1 MKTKSKPAENKKP
14 VKNPDESS
22 TVTESTSKTEG
33 NWKSDEIVECHEI
46 NCILGKNHI
55 IHDVSFSV
63 KKNGI
68 TALIGLNG
76 AGKTT
81 ILKMLSGL
89 LVPSSGSVFI
99 KGENIAVNQDI
110 LENIGILPEDTILDS
125 ELKVCEQLYFAA
137 RLRGLKCSV
146 KEAVERVTTIFEL
159 ESVWNYLA
167 GELSRGYRQRLSL
180 AISLIHDPEIL
191 ILDEP
196 TNGLDPGQIESLHK
210 YLMTAREDHTII
222 LSTHHLSEVVKLAGR
237 ALVIRQGRISWDG
250 PTDDE
255 MTLKTAILE
264 EILK

>member
-1 MKTKSKPAENKKP
+1 MKTKSKP
-14 VKNPDESS
+14 
-22 TVTESTSKTEG
+22 VTEKTKSGTNSNVSLPDTTAEG
-33 NWKSDEIVECHEI
+33 KSESEDIVECMDI
-46 NCILGKNHI
+46 NCILSKNHI
-55 IHDVSFSV
+55 LHDVSFSV

-81 ILKMLSGL
+81 VLKIISGL
-89 LVPSSGSVFI
+89 LVPSSGRVLI
-99 KGENIAVNQDI
+99 GGKDIAENQDI

-146 KEAVERVTTIFEL
+146 KEAVDRVTTIFEL
-159 ESVWNYLA
+159 GTVWNYLT

-180 AISLIHDPEIL
+180 AVSLIHDPEIM

-196 TNGLDPGQIESLHK
+196 TNGLDPGQIESLHE
-210 YLMTAREDHTII
+210 YLLTARKDHTVI
-222 LSTHHLSEVVKLAGR
+222 LSTHLLSEVVKLAGR

-250 PTDDE
+250 TTDDE